1 MIFADMGVNSTAW
14 RYSLYPEIAEKLVRP
29 GIPRNEIAAV
39 GEPATDAQKQALFE
53 RVPNGTVR
61 VLIGSIAKMG
71 TGTNVQKRLIALH
84 HVDAPDRDTIAVNAR
99 DGLTIDGR
107 TYIASDAAVALSARL
122 EQLPSWVDAA
132 TRIPL
137 GNFRGLSFGMVLR
150 PGFPPD
156 AFLQG
161 KSTLSTIFAKQRPG
175 PRAVMN
181 GLHALAG
188 NCAIEANSVG
198 QRIDIAEGQ
207 LRDYAA
213 RIRIRKRQQA
223 VPLPPGETAD
233 DSDPASDTGL
243 ASIRMLISPRTLR

>member
-1 MIFADMGVNSTAW
+1 MKS
-14 RYSLYPEIAEKLVRP
+14 PPLVRRLP
-29 GIPRNEIAAV
+29 TPKSRPCSSG
-39 GEPATDAQKQALFE
+39 F
-53 RVPNGTVR
+53 PNGTVR

-71 TGTNVQKRLIALH
+71 TGTNVQKWLIALH
-84 HVDAPDRDTIAVNAR
+84 HVDGPDRDTIAANAR

-137 GNFRGLSFGMVLR
+137 GNLRGLSFGMVLR

-213 RIRIRKRQQA
+213 RIRIRKRQQT

-233 DSDPASDTGL
+233 DSDPASDTLPQPSAEGRQSPPSFARRII
-243 ASIRMLISPRTLR
+243 ASATSGVSQPSLFRK